1 MHYPPPP
8 AVALQLGIPAPRE
21 LHFRLPPFAFR
32 LGGGRMSDDSL
43 TLDEI
48 RRMAAEIGMTRLT
61 DAHLQELLR
70 ATRAARA
77 RRATLPIGSLTPA
90 DEPAHVFHLDAGR

>member
-1 MHYPPPP
+1 MP
-8 AVALQLGIPAPRE
+8 
-21 LHFRLPPFAFR
+21 
-32 LGGGRMSDDSL
+32 DDSL

-61 DAHLQELLR
+61 DEHLQQLLQ

-77 RRATLPIGSLTPA
+77 RRATLSSANLTPA
-90 DEPAHVFHLDAGR
+90 DEPAHVFRLEDHQSPTPSPSPERCREMDGGK